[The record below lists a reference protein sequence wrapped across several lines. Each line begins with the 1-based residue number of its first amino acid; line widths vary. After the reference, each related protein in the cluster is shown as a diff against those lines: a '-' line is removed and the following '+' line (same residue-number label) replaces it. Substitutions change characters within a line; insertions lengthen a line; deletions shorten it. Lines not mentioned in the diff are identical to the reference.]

1 MLSERSYKKKSHIVW
16 FHLYEIT
23 RIGESVATDNRL
35 VVIGGYED
43 RVWRWLLT
51 WHGSFLDDKN
61 VVELD
66 RDNGCIILWT

>member
-1 MLSERSYKKKSHIVW
+1 MLSERSYKKKSHIIW

-43 RVWRWLLT
+43 RVWR
-51 WHGSFLDDKN
+51 
-61 VVELD
+61 
-66 RDNGCIILWT
+66 